1 MYGELIIKS
10 FSFYFKILQYNF
22 YDCKI
27 KKSIVLIFS
36 NRNNLVYF
44 DLMTF

>member
-1 MYGELIIKS
+1 MYGEFIPNL

-27 KKSIVLIFS
+27 KKSIVVIFS